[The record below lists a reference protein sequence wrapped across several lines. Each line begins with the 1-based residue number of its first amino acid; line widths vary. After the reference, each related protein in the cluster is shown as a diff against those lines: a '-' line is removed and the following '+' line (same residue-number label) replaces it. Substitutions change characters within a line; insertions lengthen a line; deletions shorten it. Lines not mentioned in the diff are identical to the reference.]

1 MIKVGDW
8 VKCEGKI
15 GEVVHVY
22 LRENT
27 AWVGV
32 MFSVGCMDDVQKDL
46 LTKLPIKFKG
56 FEIVLSDYG
65 LHDGE
70 FLWSTVRAPK
80 GIGYTCFRCI
90 KAGER
95 FYVSIYNK
103 KLEHS
108 IVSTIDQARDWL
120 ELQYAIL
127 IDKARGMI

>member
-56 FEIVLSDYG
+56 FEIVLQPAGDQ
-65 LHDGE
+65 LRWDIA
-70 FLWSTVRAPK
+70 RAPRGGSIHISCVVVNGKFHVGMNPSK
-80 GIGYTCFRCI
+80 GKYICNEF
-90 KAGER
+90 
-95 FYVSIYNK
+95 
-103 KLEHS
+103 
-108 IVSTIDQARDWL
+108 STIEEARDWL
-120 ELQYAIL
+120 ELQYATL
-127 IDKARGMI
+127 LAKARGLV